1 MALETELPSKLAY
14 GTIKRISFKTFS
26 KIFAVNMY
34 DGTISTQLE
43 SIYENKGIKEW
54 FLGVFA

>member
-1 MALETELPSKLAY
+1 MPSKLAY

-26 KIFAVNMY
+26 KIFAVSMY